1 MSSVPRLSAGL
12 RAIVVGGD
20 EVRGEDIL
28 QGEQL
33 RGDDTVELSP
43 GAHHCT
49 REHHKLIIKILLT
62 DNALSSSDQD
72 DRPFL

>member
-43 GAHHCT
+43 RAHHCT